1 LACLVVALVAVVASP
16 TAASASPVRESVA
29 LDSGV
34 LAGLNQIRVAHGLRP
49 MRPNRE
55 LAAAAREHSLD
66 MAQKHYFGHS
76 SSDGTSF
83 FKRIESFYVKSQY
96 NHYGMVGENL
106 IESTGP
112 LTATAALDAWMA
124 SPLHRA
130 NILYPGWRDIGI
142 SAVTSGTT
150 YITTDFGVRT

>member
-1 LACLVVALVAVVASP
+1 MACLIVALVTVVASP
-16 TAASASPVRESVA
+16 AAASASPLRESVA

-49 MRPNRE
+49 FRANRE
-55 LAAAAREHSLD
+55 LAAAAREHSFD
-66 MAQKHYFGHS
+66 MAQKGYFGHS
-76 SSDGTSF
+76 SSDGTTF
-83 FKRIESFYVKSQY
+83 FKRIESFYVKNQV

-112 LTATAALDAWMA
+112 LSATAALDAWMA

-130 NILYPGWRDIGI
+130 NILYPAWRDIGI

-150 YITTDFGVRT
+150 YITTDFGYRT